1 MNYLPENQRDLY
13 LAPQYRKDFL
23 DILRDSKGIEEAARR
38 YRTLIGDQF
47 IDREADDEF
56 GMRHTIKNFD
66 DTRLETLPIY
76 YTQKLDDL
84 GQLSMDVVSTMALY
98 TDMALTY
105 KHMSEIVDLMEI
117 GRDLMRERNIQD
129 TKGGKG
135 LMEQIKS
142 AGRTI
147 TSKVIKPTD
156 STNFMN
162 RLNDFYSSQLYGIYT
177 KDEGSFKL
185 PFTQTHISIAKAA
198 NQLNKYTAMNTYAF
212 NFLGGVAN
220 VVTGLAMTR
229 IEAIAGQYLGV
240 KESAK
245 ADRLYAKMLPDII
258 SDLGRRR
265 HTTLPSLLF
274 ERFNTFQDYEES
286 LRSLRMNKKNLFGR
300 YITGSSAFFL
310 NTAGEHYLAAK
321 IFLAMA
327 ERYKLKQN
335 GREIPLHEAFE
346 VVKDS
351 KGIERLQLKQGVTK
365 SDGTE
370 FTMKDQMM
378 FSRKVAKMH
387 QNLHGIYNKEDM
399 SMFQRT
405 ALGRIAFMF
414 RK

>member
-212 NFLGGVAN
+212 NFLGG
-220 VVTGLAMTR
+220 G
-229 IEAIAGQYLGV
+229 
-240 KESAK
+240 
-245 ADRLYAKMLPDII
+245 
-258 SDLGRRR
+258 
-265 HTTLPSLLF
+265 
-274 ERFNTFQDYEES
+274 
-286 LRSLRMNKKNLFGR
+286 
-300 YITGSSAFFL
+300 
-310 NTAGEHYLAAK
+310 
-321 IFLAMA
+321 
-327 ERYKLKQN
+327 
-335 GREIPLHEAFE
+335 
-346 VVKDS
+346 
-351 KGIERLQLKQGVTK
+351 
-365 SDGTE
+365 
-370 FTMKDQMM
+370 
-378 FSRKVAKMH
+378 
-387 QNLHGIYNKEDM
+387 
-399 SMFQRT
+399 
-405 ALGRIAFMF
+405 
-414 RK
+414 